1 MFRRVVLAVVTLA
14 VLSACGPSE
23 PESAGGPPVM
33 RRLTEDQY
41 RLVISDVFGPDILV
55 AGRFDPVTRTD
66 GLIALGASAA
76 AINASSY
83 ELYDN
88 LARGVAE
95 QVVDENHRDWLV
107 KCQPASS
114 SAPDDACAGQF
125 FKQTGRVLYRRNLT
139 DAELKLQIEIASL
152 AAKELGD
159 FYKGLAASL
168 SAMLV
173 APEFLFVTDT
183 TESDATRPSGVRL
196 TPYAKASRLSF
207 FLWNTTPDDALLS
220 AAENGELNDSKGLA
234 KQVER
239 MISSPRLELGVRAF
253 FNDMLAN
260 DGFETLQKD
269 AVIYP
274 MFGLATVKAS
284 HEQALRTIVDQ
295 LVVQQGDYRD
305 LFTTRKTFINAP
317 LGLVYR
323 APVIDPEGWVPYEFP
338 EGGRYV
344 GIQSFAGFL
353 ALHSHPGRSSATL
366 RGKAVREI
374 LMCQKVPDPP
384 ANVDFTLVSD
394 STNPVHKT
402 ARERLTA
409 HNTEPSCAGCH
420 KLMDPIGLALENFDG
435 GAQWRTTENGA
446 VIDTS
451 GNLDGVEYKDA
462 VGLGKALAAS
472 PSVPTCLVTR
482 LANYATGRQADRA
495 WLSYL
500 DQRFVSDKYRLPALL
515 RRIALSDVFY
525 AVTPADAAVPTRSA
539 SAEVEGKG

>member
-1 MFRRVVLAVVTLA
+1 MVRRFALAFATLTF
-14 VLSACGPSE
+14 LSACGPAE
-23 PESAGGPPVM
+23 PEVVGGPPIM

-41 RLVISDVFGPDILV
+41 RSVISDVFGPNIVV

-66 GLIALGASAA
+66 GLIALGASVA

-88 LARGVAE
+88 IARGVAA
-95 QVVDENHRDWLV
+95 QVVDEAHRDWLV
-107 KCQPASS
+107 SCEPAAIT
-114 SAPDDACAGQF
+114 APDDACAAEF
-125 FKQTGRVLYRRNLT
+125 FKRTGRLLYRRALT
-139 DAELKLQIEIASL
+139 DQELKLQVDVAKL
-152 AAKELGD
+152 AATELGD
-159 FYKGLAASL
+159 FYKGLEASL

-173 APEFLFVTDT
+173 APEFLYVTDT
-183 TESDATRPSGVRL
+183 IESDPTRPNGVRL

-207 FLWNTTPDDALLS
+207 FLWNTTPDDALLT

-239 MISSPRLELGVRAF
+239 MIASPHLEVGVRAF
-253 FNDMLAN
+253 FNDMLAF

-269 AVIYP
+269 TLIYP
-274 MFGLATVKAS
+274 MFGLAAVKDS
-284 HEQALRTIVDQ
+284 REQALRTIVDQ
-295 LVVQQGDYRD
+295 TIAHQGDYRD
-305 LFTTRKTFINAP
+305 LFTTRKTFVSAP

-323 APVIDPEGWVPYEFP
+323 VPVSDPEGWVPYEFS

-344 GIQSFAGFL
+344 GVQSFAGFL

-384 ANVDFTLVSD
+384 ADVDFTLVSD

-409 HNTEPSCAGCH
+409 HNTEPTCAGCH

-435 GAQWRTTENGA
+435 GAQWRATENGA
-446 VIDTS
+446 VIDTT
-451 GNLDGVEYKDA
+451 GDLDGVSYSDA
-462 VGLGKALAAS
+462 VGLGKALATS
-472 PSVPTCLVTR
+472 PSVPACLVRR
-482 LANYATGRQADRA
+482 LANYAVGRQADRA
-495 WLSYL
+495 WHAYL
-500 DQRFVSDKYRLPALL
+500 DQRFASDKYRLPALL
-515 RRIALSDVFY
+515 RHIALSDAFY
-525 AVTPADAAVPTRSA
+525 AVTPTDAAVPTRRA
-539 SAEVEGKG
+539 SAGVEEKG